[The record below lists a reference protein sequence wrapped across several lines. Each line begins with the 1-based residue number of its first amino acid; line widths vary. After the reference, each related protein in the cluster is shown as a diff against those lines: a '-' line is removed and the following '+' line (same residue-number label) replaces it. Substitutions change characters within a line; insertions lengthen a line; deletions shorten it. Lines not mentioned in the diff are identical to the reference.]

1 MAGEVPAVPCIALTR
16 APASTDAPRQPL
28 PHQLAQRCLHPQ
40 MLPDL
45 GSRSP
50 WSPRDMAL
58 VGTTCGTS
66 ALVLQ
71 MPIGMGRKLLL
82 VGAVQGLWVQ
92 AARTTGQWGICCFQE
107 DSSHSAVI
115 M

>member
-1 MAGEVPAVPCIALTR
+1 MT
-16 APASTDAPRQPL
+16 
-28 PHQLAQRCLHPQ
+28 
-40 MLPDL
+40 
-45 GSRSP
+45 
-50 WSPRDMAL
+50 L

-71 MPIGMGRKLLL
+71 TPIGMGRKLLL
-82 VGAVQGLWVQ
+82 MGAVQGLWVQ

-115 M
+115 MGWG